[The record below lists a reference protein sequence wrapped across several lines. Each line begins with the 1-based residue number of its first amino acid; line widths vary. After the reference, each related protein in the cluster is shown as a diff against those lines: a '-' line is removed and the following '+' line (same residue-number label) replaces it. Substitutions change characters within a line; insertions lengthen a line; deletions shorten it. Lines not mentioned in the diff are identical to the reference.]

1 MNRTTTFFRE
11 NNYQN
16 SIILSVSL
24 CAIISIV
31 TVIVVLIYKRRTGKN
46 KKRGEEMQTH
56 ENPVYGKYDDGPIY
70 NVVIDE
76 NAYYSS

>member
-1 MNRTTTFFRE
+1 
-11 NNYQN
+11 
-16 SIILSVSL
+16 
-24 CAIISIV
+24 
-31 TVIVVLIYKRRTGKN
+31 
-46 KKRGEEMQTH
+46 MQTD